1 MLSTIYHRLPGPKAA
16 RITVLAVVAVLILVL
31 VIWSYEILG
40 DLLDSGGTVGE

>member
-1 MLSTIYHRLPGPKAA
+1 MLSTLYHRLPGPKAA
-16 RITVLAVVAVLILVL
+16 RIAMFVAAAVVILAA

>member
-1 MLSTIYHRLPGPKAA
+1 MISAIYHRLPGPKAA
-16 RITVLAVVAVLILVL
+16 RITVLAVAAVLLLVL

>member
-1 MLSTIYHRLPGPKAA
+1 MLSAIYHRLPGPKAA
-16 RITVLAVVAVLILVL
+16 RIAVLAVVAVLILVL

>member
-1 MLSTIYHRLPGPKAA
+1 MLSTLYHRLPGPKAA
-16 RITVLAVVAVLILVL
+16 RITMLAAMAVVLLTL

>member
-1 MLSTIYHRLPGPKAA
+1 MLSTLYQRLPGPKAA
-16 RITVLAVVAVLILVL
+16 RITVLVVVAVVLFTL